1 MSARMHAGA
10 RPQKSDARPVS
21 KPVDRHEREAE
32 RAADVVARGGSVSNW
47 SFSAV
52 PTSAPDPVQ
61 RQQVFIEKTDEQK
74 KQEATSQTIEAVK
87 ETPEAKA
94 LKDKVMADP
103 VVKAVKEAVTST
115 PGKLA
120 AGAAVA
126 GGVGALAA
134 AGKPLP
140 VQPPKIPIK
149 PGVSAELKYEGP
161 VNAPTY
167 VGVTVTLQEQAAKAR
182 KTPPTD
188 PIAAD
193 IARLKAQ
200 QEMFKPDEQKAA
212 EKKQQDEL
220 VQAWIASKSG
230 LAGLPSATIPLKG
243 EPKGEVK
250 PKEEKKE
257 EEKPPAQLQRQR
269 AGGDATAASVPAE
282 GASAPPI
289 VSEVLHS
296 SGQSVSSDVRAQ
308 MEARFG
314 QSFDGVRIHT
324 DPKAASSAAAVGALA
339 YTVGSH
345 IVFGD
350 QQYAPGT
357 DAGRRLLAHELVHV
371 VQQADGT
378 MASIPRIAAGAGS
391 LEREAESVTSSGED
405 ASRYRSIRARA
416 GATFL
421 LRQKRPKSPAPD
433 EPRLLKPPLEAKD
446 KPSPEERKDLEA
458 EERRLSD
465 EVRKGGPP
473 PRELEQLGRGAA
485 PSPEEKVKELEEGAK
500 EARRL
505 RGIQRDA
512 DELNRKLESDDDLSE
527 NELLKLRG
535 AEMQLDLGPELI
547 IRLPPGVPRPH
558 TVEGWERLAKE
569 LDHKRAVIRLKIVRA
584 KLGKQ
589 PQKAQPQP
597 PPPKPKTPPPPPPR
611 PPAAD
616 PKLIS

>member
-1 MSARMHAGA
+1 MRMHAGA
-10 RPQKSDARPVS
+10 RPQKSEARPVS
-21 KPVDRHEREAE
+21 KPGDRHEREAE
-32 RAADVVARGGSVSNW
+32 RAADVVTRGASVSDW

-52 PTSAPDPVQ
+52 PTSAPHPVQ

-74 KQEATSQTIEAVK
+74 KQEATSRTIEAVK
-87 ETPEAKA
+87 ETPQAKA

-115 PGKLA
+115 PGKIA
-120 AGAAVA
+120 GGAAVA

-134 AGKPLP
+134 MGKPLP
-140 VQPPKIPIK
+140 VQPPKIPIR

-167 VGVTVTLQEQAAKAR
+167 VGVTVTFEERAAKGR

-200 QEMFKPDEQKAA
+200 QEMFKPEEQKAA
-212 EKKQQDEL
+212 EKKQEDEL
-220 VQAWIASKSG
+220 VRAWIASRSG

-243 EPKGEVK
+243 APTGEVK

-257 EEKPPAQLQRQR
+257 EETPPAQLQRQR
-269 AGGDATAASVPAE
+269 AGGEATAAAFSAE
-282 GASAPPI
+282 GASAPSI
-289 VSEVLHS
+289 VSEVLS
-296 SGQSVSSDVRAQ
+296 APGQSVSPGVRAE

-345 IVFGD
+345 IIFGA
-350 QQYAPGT
+350 QRYAPGT
-357 DAGRRLLAHELVHV
+357 EAGKRLLVHELAHV
-371 VQQADGT
+371 IQQGDSAT
-378 MASIPRIAAGAGS
+378 PSTPRIAAGAGS
-391 LEREAESVTSSGED
+391 LEREAESATSSGED
-405 ASRYRSIRARA
+405 APAYRRIRARA
-416 GATFL
+416 GETVL

-473 PRELEQLGRGAA
+473 PRELERLDRGDA

-505 RGIQRDA
+505 RGIQRDC
-512 DELNRKLESDDDLSE
+512 DELKRKDESGEGLSE
-527 NELLKLRG
+527 NELLKLQG
-535 AEMQLDLGPELI
+535 CEMQLELGPHLI
-547 IRLPPGVPRPH
+547 IRLPPDVPRPR
-558 TVEGWERLAKE
+558 TVEEWERLAKE
-569 LDHKRAVIRLKIVRA
+569 LDHKRAVLRLRIVRA
-584 KLGKQ
+584 KLGKR
-589 PQKAQPQP
+589 PQKVQRKP
-597 PPPKPKTPPPPPPR
+597 PPPKPKAPPPPPPP

-616 PKLIS
+616 PRLIS